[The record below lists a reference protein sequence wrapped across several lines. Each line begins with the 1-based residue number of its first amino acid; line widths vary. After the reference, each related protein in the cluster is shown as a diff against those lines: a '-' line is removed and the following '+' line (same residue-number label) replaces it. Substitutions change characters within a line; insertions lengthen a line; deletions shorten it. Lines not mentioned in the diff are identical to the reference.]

1 MLAEKVVGRKEC
13 AEKGNRPIEVTFG
26 IGDINAQSSRLLFW
40 SIGKIAEESF
50 WDFQFLE
57 ISKFRKCRSEAI
69 IRAAVSQSQFFSQD
83 ARESLEHE
91 QGRRN
96 AQVPSI
102 VPVNFGNPPALIR
115 AIIHTPIQ

>member
-1 MLAEKVVGRKEC
+1 LK
-13 AEKGNRPIEVTFG
+13 VTFG

-91 QGRRN
+91 QRSSECSGAEHRTGQLWESPCPNTSHHTRPYPI
-96 AQVPSI
+96 APHI
-102 VPVNFGNPPALIR
+102 YNPP
-115 AIIHTPIQ
+115 Q